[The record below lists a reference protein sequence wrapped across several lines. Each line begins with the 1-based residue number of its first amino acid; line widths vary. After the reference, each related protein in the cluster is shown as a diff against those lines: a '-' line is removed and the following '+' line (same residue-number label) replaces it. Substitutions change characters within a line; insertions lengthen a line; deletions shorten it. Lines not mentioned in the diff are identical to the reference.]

1 MKPLDQVTKSHKDYF
16 AYLSKLGKDIDK
28 SFNKSID
35 SIFNTTKPNNEQ
47 INNV

>member
-1 MKPLDQVTKSHKDYF
+1 VTKSHKDYF

-28 SFNKSID
+28 SFNKDID
-35 SIFNTTKPNNEQ
+35 KIFKGTNLEGEQ